1 MATTGQVFYNKI
13 VAQLAEKAG
22 SRFLTGHDTQ
32 QIGRYFWA
40 MLSDEC
46 KEQQRQESGKQAFW
60 NFSTLIKNFLINGD
74 LEAINSLYLSFNKN
88 ATNYFDTIEETYF
101 KKLAYDIF

>member
-13 VAQLAEKAG
+13 VAQLAKKAG

-32 QIGRYFWA
+32 KIGRYFWA
-40 MLSDEC
+40 MLTDEC

-60 NFSTLIKNFLINGD
+60 NFASLMKNCLINSD
-74 LEAINSLYLSFNKN
+74 LEPINSLYLSFNKTS
-88 ATNYFDTIEETYF
+88 TNYFDNI
-101 KKLAYDIF
+101 L